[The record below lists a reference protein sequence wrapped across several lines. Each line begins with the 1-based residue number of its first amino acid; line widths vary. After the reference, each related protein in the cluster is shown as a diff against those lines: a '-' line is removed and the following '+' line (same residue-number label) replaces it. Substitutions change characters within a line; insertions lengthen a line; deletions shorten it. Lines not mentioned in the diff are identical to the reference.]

1 MPTLFSSIRIRIMIG
16 YAAILLVTLVAAIIL
31 TSSSKFVQ
39 GKVGSFVQQTL
50 PALNNINILQTTSK
64 ELVLKG
70 YSLYGT
76 TLSTEQFQIDRQQ
89 LQQQL
94 DTANKQ
100 LASSSSKTKVDNS
113 IGKVKGALNRLYEV
127 MNQSN
132 VDWDLARE
140 HLMALD
146 QQAGE
151 LTVELHKLRDTIAI
165 ETGKSVDEI
174 DTQLDTSFII
184 VIVLV
189 TVLILVAVGAYL
201 ISQKQIAQPIVSLAK
216 QLDLLSSHRD
226 LTKTLSA
233 HSTLEVGSM
242 AGSINGL
249 LRMFQSGM
257 ADVNQA
263 ISSIDQSVKQL
274 GTSTQ
279 QSGATVGQL
288 QADIGTLVELMATL
302 EQDMQQSLEC
312 SESAADE
319 AKQGADNM
327 AQGQQKVQ
335 ETASSIGELADDIEI
350 TAAELLALQTAG
362 NQVSNVV
369 KTIADIA
376 SQTNLLALN
385 AAIEAARAGETGRG
399 FAVVADEVRTLAI
412 RTQQST
418 DEINTMLENI
428 VVSIQ
433 SAVTNMDSNQGK
445 AKKSVDLANDLVE
458 TLETGRKSILSL
470 VKVSKEAA
478 QLAAN
483 SKNISVDVREQ
494 VQAFKHLG
502 DSVSEGNASNSKA
515 SDSLAQ
521 LAASLSKTLEQFKL

>member
-1 MPTLFSSIRIRIMIG
+1 MPTMFSSIRIRIMIG
-16 YAAILLVTLVAAIIL
+16 YAAILLVTLVAAVIL

-39 GKVGSFVQQTL
+39 GKVGSFVHQTL

-76 TLSTEQFQIDRQQ
+76 TLSPEQFQIVREQ

-94 DTANKQ
+94 ESANKQ
-100 LASSSSKTKVDNS
+100 LASLSSNSQVDGS
-113 IGKVKGALNRLYEV
+113 IEKVKVALNSLYKV

-140 HLMALD
+140 HLMSLD
-146 QQAGE
+146 QQAVKLTEE
-151 LTVELHKLRDTIAI
+151 LDKLRNII
-165 ETGKSVDEI
+165 EKETGNNVDEI
-174 DTQLDTSFII
+174 DKQLDNGLII
-184 VIVLV
+184 VMVLV
-189 TVLILVAVGAYL
+189 AVLILVAVGAYL

-216 QLDLLSSHRD
+216 QLDLLSSQRD
-226 LTKTLSA
+226 LTKTLPA

-263 ISSIDQSVKQL
+263 ISSIDLSVKQL

-279 QSGATVGQL
+279 SSGATVEQL
-288 QADIGTLVELMATL
+288 KADIESLAHIMARV

-319 AKQGADNM
+319 AKHGADSM
-327 AQGQQKVQ
+327 AQGQQKVEQ
-335 ETASSIGELADDIEI
+335 TASSIGELAQDIEI
-350 TAAELLALQTAG
+350 TAEKLLTLQTAG
-362 NQVSNVV
+362 NQVSTVV

-418 DEINTMLENI
+418 DEINTMLANI
-428 VVSIQ
+428 VGFIQ
-433 SAVTNMDSNQGK
+433 TAVTNMDSNQDK
-445 AKKSVDLANDLVE
+445 AKKSVELANNLVE
-458 TLETGRKSILSL
+458 TLDTGRKSILSL
-470 VKVSKEAA
+470 VKVSNEAA

-483 SKNISVDVREQ
+483 SKDISIDVREK

-502 DSVSEGNASNSKA
+502 DAVSEGNISNSKA

-521 LAASLSKTLEQFKL
+521 LAASLSKTLAKFKL

>member
-1 MPTLFSSIRIRIMIG
+1 MIG

-50 PALNNINILQTTSK
+50 PALNNINIMQTTSK

-76 TLSTEQFQIDRQQ
+76 TLSPKEFQIVRQQ

-94 DTANKQ
+94 DSANKQ
-100 LASSSSKTKVDNS
+100 LISLSSNNQVDAS
-113 IGKVKGALNRLYEV
+113 IEKVKVALTSLYKV

-140 HLMALD
+140 HLMTLD
-146 QQAGE
+146 QQAAKLTKE
-151 LTVELHKLRDTIAI
+151 LDKLRDIIAT
-165 ETGKSVDEI
+165 ETGNSVDEI
-174 DTQLDTSFII
+174 DQQLDTGLII
-184 VIVLV
+184 VMVLV

-201 ISQKQIAQPIVSLAK
+201 ISQKQISQPIVSLAK

-226 LTKTLSA
+226 LTKTLA
-233 HSTLEVGSM
+233 VHSTLEVGSM
-242 AGSINGL
+242 SGSINGL

-257 ADVNQA
+257 TDVNQA
-263 ISSIDQSVKQL
+263 ISSIDESVKQL

-279 QSGATVGQL
+279 RSSATVGQL
-288 QADIGTLVELMATL
+288 QTDIETLVQLMARL

-312 SESAADE
+312 SESAADQ
-319 AKQGADNM
+319 AKHGADSM

-335 ETASSIGELADDIEI
+335 ETASSIGELAQDIEM
-350 TAAELLALQTAG
+350 TAEKLLTLQTAG

-385 AAIEAARAGETGRG
+385 AAIEAARAGESGRG

-418 DEINTMLENI
+418 DEINTMLANI
-428 VVSIQ
+428 VGSIQ
-433 SAVTNMDSNQGK
+433 TAVTNMDSNQGK

-458 TLETGRKSILSL
+458 TLETGRNSILSL
-470 VKVSKEAA
+470 VKVSNEAA

-483 SKNISVDVREQ
+483 SKDISVDVREQ

-502 DSVSEGNASNSKA
+502 DDVSEGNASNSKA
-515 SDSLAQ
+515 SNSLAQ
-521 LAASLSKTLEQFKL
+521 LAASLTKTLAQFKF